1 MACLRI
7 AAALS
12 LVASQALAC
21 DVPLTDLHDAL
32 VTAVPDAQ
40 VISSMGT
47 SQFGAEPMRRYLL
60 DFGAGRTLMV
70 LEEYNCRINNLRLMV
85 LTQDASLAE
94 GDLRSVEA
102 VLQTVPVWQAQF
114 AKADL
119 TGAIDALARVEG
131 DNGTSVT
138 LVVDAFI
145 EAASLTSEAVLVA
158 TDVSAPGSPFA
169 QSLVLTVSA
178 GGL

>member
-1 MACLRI
+1 
-7 AAALS
+7 
-12 LVASQALAC
+12 
-21 DVPLTDLHDAL
+21 
-32 VTAVPDAQ
+32 
-40 VISSMGT
+40 
-47 SQFGAEPMRRYLL
+47 
-60 DFGAGRTLMV
+60 MV

-131 DNGTSVT
+131 DTGTSVT

-169 QSLVLTVSA
+169 ESLVLTVSA